1 MSVPAIK
8 PKDEAKA
15 KKSAYMK
22 KFVDLLET
30 YPRAV
35 LVTVDNIGSH
45 HMQKIRVSLRGRAVL
60 IMGKNTL
67 MRKSIKDQLSKHP
80 EWEALLPVIRGNV
93 GFVFT
98 KDSLFELQTK
108 LLESRVPAQAKAGI
122 VAPQDVVI
130 PKQVTTLEPTKTSFF
145 AALDIATKI
154 TRGCVEI
161 LNDVHLC
168 KEGEKV
174 GSSEAAL
181 LQMLDLRPFTYGLKL
196 TNVLDDGWVWPA
208 RHLNTTSAELFKAFA
223 AGVSNVAALSL
234 GLNYPT
240 LPAFPHAVMNAYKN
254 LVAVCL
260 GTNYLFDQAR
270 SLKERVENPDA
281 FAVAAPVVTATTTT
295 TPTPVA
301 APPPEEESEEEEEE
315 EMTDLFSF

>member
-1 MSVPAIK
+1 MS
-8 PKDEAKA
+8 EGKA
-15 KKSAYMK
+15 KKLEYMK
-22 KFVDLLET
+22 KFVDLLEA

-45 HMQKIRVSLRGRAVL
+45 HMQRIRLSLRGRAVL
-60 IMGKNTL
+60 LLGKNTL
-67 MRKSIKDQLSKHP
+67 MRKAIKDQLSNHP
-80 EWEALLPVIRGNV
+80 EWEALLAVIKGNI

-98 KDSLFELQTK
+98 KDDLRELQGK

-122 VAPQDVVI
+122 VAPQDVLI
-130 PKQVTTLEPTKTSFF
+130 PKQVTTLEPTKTTFF

-161 LNDVHLC
+161 LQDVALC

-196 TNVLDDGWVWPA
+196 TTVFDDGFVYSA
-208 RHLNTTSAELFKAFA
+208 KLLNTTSADLFKAFG
-223 AGVSNVAALSL
+223 AGVANVAALSL
-234 GLNYPT
+234 GLGYPSLAA
-240 LPAFPHAVMNAYKN
+240 LPHSVMNAYKN

-260 GTNYLFDQAR
+260 GTDYLFEQAKA
-270 SLKERVENPDA
+270 LKERVENPDA
-281 FAVAAPVVTATTTT
+281 FAVAAPTAAATSAA
-295 TPTPVA
+295 PVA
-301 APPPEEESEEEEEE
+301 AAPAEPSSESEPEEE
-315 EMTDLFSF
+315 MGDLFSF

>member
-1 MSVPAIK
+1 MS
-8 PKDEAKA
+8 AKA
-15 KKSAYMK
+15 QIVAKKNEYMK

-35 LVTVDNIGSH
+35 MVTVDNIGSH
-45 HMQKIRVSLRGRAVL
+45 HMQNIRVALRGKAVIL
-60 IMGKNTL
+60 MGKNTL
-67 MRKSIKDQLSKHP
+67 MRKAIKDNVASGKHP
-80 EWEALLPVIRGNV
+80 EWTSLLSVIKGNV

-98 KDSLFELQTK
+98 KENLSDLQSK

-130 PKQVTTLEPTKTSFF
+130 PKHVTTLEPTKTTFF
-145 AALDIATKI
+145 AALDVATKI

-161 LNDVHLC
+161 LQDVNLC

-196 TNVLDDGWVWPA
+196 TNVFDDGFVYSA
-208 RHLNTTSAELFKAFA
+208 KLLNTTPADLFRAFA
-223 AGVSNVAALSL
+223 TGVANVAALSL
-234 GLNYPT
+234 GLNYPS

-260 GTNYLFDQAR
+260 GTDYLFEQAK
-270 SLKERVENPDA
+270 SLKERVDNPDA
-281 FAVAAPVVTATTTT
+281 FVVAAPVTTTT
-295 TPTPVA
+295 TTTATVAPVVQ
-301 APPPEEESEEEEEE
+301 EEEEEE
-315 EMTDLFSF
+315 EEGEMGDLFGF

>member
-1 MSVPAIK
+1 MSVKA
-8 PKDEAKA
+8 EGVA
-15 KKSAYMK
+15 KKEEYMK
-22 KFVDLLET
+22 KFVGLLEK

-45 HMQKIRVSLRGRAVL
+45 HMQKIRLSLRGKAVMIL
-60 IMGKNTL
+60 GKNTL
-67 MRKSIKDQLSKHP
+67 MRKAIKDQLSKHP
-80 EWEALLPVIRGNV
+80 EWEALLPVIKGNV

-98 KDSLFELQTK
+98 KEPLSDLQGK

-130 PKQVTTLEPTKTSFF
+130 PKQVTTLEPTKTTFF

-168 KEGEKV
+168 KDGEKV

-196 TNVLDDGWVWPA
+196 TNVLDDGFVYSA
-208 RHLNTTSAELFKAFA
+208 KLLNTTPADLFRAFA
-223 AGVSNVAALSL
+223 AGVANVAALSL
-234 GLNYPT
+234 GLNYPS

-260 GTNYLFDQAR
+260 GTDYMFDQAKA
-270 SLKERVENPDA
+270 LKERVENPEA
-281 FAVAAPVVTATTTT
+281 FAAATPVATTTT
-295 TPTPVA
+295 TTTPEPVA
-301 APPPEEESEEEEEE
+301 VQEEEEEE
-315 EMTDLFSF
+315 EEEDEEVEVDVEIGVS

>member
-1 MSVPAIK
+1 MSVKA
-8 PKDEAKA
+8 EGVA
-15 KKSAYMK
+15 KKEEYMK
-22 KFVDLLET
+22 KFVGLLEK

-45 HMQKIRVSLRGRAVL
+45 HMQKIRLSLRGKAVMIL
-60 IMGKNTL
+60 GKNTL
-67 MRKSIKDQLSKHP
+67 MRKAIKDQLSKHP
-80 EWEALLPVIRGNV
+80 EWEALLPVIKGNV

-98 KDSLFELQTK
+98 KEPLSDLQGK

-130 PKQVTTLEPTKTSFF
+130 PKQVTTLEPTKTTFF

-168 KEGEKV
+168 KDGEKV

-196 TNVLDDGWVWPA
+196 TNVLDDGFVYSA
-208 RHLNTTSAELFKAFA
+208 KLLNTTPADLFRAFA
-223 AGVSNVAALSL
+223 AGVANVAALSL
-234 GLNYPT
+234 GLNYPS

-260 GTNYLFDQAR
+260 GTDYMFDQAKA
-270 SLKERVENPDA
+270 LKERVENPEA
-281 FAVAAPVVTATTTT
+281 FAAATPVATTTT
-295 TPTPVA
+295 TTTPEPVA
-301 APPPEEESEEEEEE
+301 VQEEEEEEEEEE
-315 EMTDLFSF
+315 EMGDLFSF